1 MYITILCIMS
11 ILTLKVVTV
20 SSGAKSVAPYGVAP
34 SPTRGRIIH
43 MESIE
48 QMDLK
53 TVIALFEESSLGEM
67 ELTCS
72 RYSLKFTIQGEGE
85 YVPSEPRVSQKI
97 TKVETP
103 VAEAKQQ
110 QEDVETITSP
120 IVGTFY
126 LTPAPDAPSYVQVG
140 DMVEEGDII
149 CTIEAMKMMNQLQTD
164 FACEI
169 VSVLAK
175 PEEMV
180 EFGQPLF
187 TVRRR

>member
-1 MYITILCIMS
+1 MD
-11 ILTLKVVTV
+11 
-20 SSGAKSVAPYGVAP
+20 
-34 SPTRGRIIH
+34 
-43 MESIE
+43 SIE
-48 QMDLK
+48 QMDLAS
-53 TVIALFEESSLGEM
+53 VIALFEGSTLCEM

-72 RYSLKFTIQGEGE
+72 RYSLKFKRQADGSSG
-85 YVPSEPRVSQKI
+85 PSALLTPQKPI
-97 TKVETP
+97 KTETT
-103 VAEAKQQ
+103 VVEAKALDR
-110 QEDVETITSP
+110 DVETITSP

-126 LTPAPDAPSYVQVG
+126 LTPAPDAPAYVQVG
-140 DMVEEGDII
+140 DMVEEGGII

-164 FACEI
+164 FPCEI